1 MRKIKYIGLLAI
13 IILILVVGYKKTV
26 NIIKEKVKIS
36 IKKKLLN

>member
-36 IKKKLLN
+36 IKKSY